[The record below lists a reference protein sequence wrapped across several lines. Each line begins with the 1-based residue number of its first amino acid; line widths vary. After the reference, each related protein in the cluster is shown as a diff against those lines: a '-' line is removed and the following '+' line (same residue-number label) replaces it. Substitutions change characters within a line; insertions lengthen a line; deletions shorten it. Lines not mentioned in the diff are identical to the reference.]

1 VSTVIKLKRGTA
13 TPTTSDIVNGE
24 VAIDTSAKK
33 LYINDS
39 GTVKEIGGGGGG
51 SAITIQDEGSS
62 LSTAA
67 STINFVGS
75 GVVASGTGS
84 TKTITISG
92 GSGGGVNVQG
102 EVRAYTGDGSSTGFT
117 VTSGADV
124 ENVLVFLNGVYQRPT
139 TDYTVS
145 STTLTFGTAPV
156 NGESII
162 IKELVEGKN
171 TFMSSSVVRAFTGD
185 GSTTGFTVSSG
196 KSVSQFLVFLNG
208 VFQRP
213 TTNFSYS
220 GSTLTFGTAPANADV
235 IIVKELAEG
244 TGSSLLTIV
253 DDSST
258 TTSLDAGE
266 SLKITGSGGVTTSL
280 SGDTLTIAGAAQ
292 LTVQEEGSDLST
304 AASTLNFVGSGV
316 TATGSGA
323 TKTITIPGGGGD
335 IFKNITMPDGSTVV
349 AADSAT
355 DTLTLAETGLVTI
368 TGNSSTDTVTFGTAS
383 AAQIPFLKAD
393 GSSSDIDLQTSGKIN
408 EVLTN
413 LHIPFTI
420 ADGTDVTTLV
430 VA

>member
-1 VSTVIKLKRGTA
+1 MATIIKLKRGTA
-13 TPTTSDIVNGE
+13 TPTTSDLANGE
-24 VAIDTSAKK
+24 VGIDTSAKK
-33 LYINDS
+33 FYINDS
-39 GTVKEIGGGGGG
+39 GTIKEIAGGG
-51 SAITIQDEGSS
+51 SSGDSS
-62 LSTAA
+62 SPLS
-67 STINFVGS
+67 GD
-75 GVVASGTGS
+75 
-84 TKTITISG
+84 
-92 GSGGGVNVQG
+92 
-102 EVRAYTGDGSSTGFT
+102 VRSYTGDGSTTGFT

-156 NGESII
+156 NGENIF
-162 IKELVEGKN
+162 IKELVEGQN
-171 TFMSSSVVRAFTGD
+171 TFNDNPVVRAFTGD
-185 GSTTGFTVSSG
+185 GSTTGFTVSAN
-196 KSVSQFLVFLNG
+196 KTVDQFLVFLNG

-213 TTNFSYS
+213 TTDFSYS
-220 GSTLTFGTAPANADV
+220 GTTLTFGTAPVNGDV
-235 IIVKELAEG
+235 ISIKELAESAG
-244 TGSSLLTIV
+244 NLLTIV

-258 TTSLDAGE
+258 TTAINQGE

-292 LTVQEEGSDLST
+292 LTVQEEGSSLST

-335 IFKNITMPDGSTVV
+335 IFKNIAMPDGSTIV
-349 AADSAT
+349 AADSST
-355 DTLTLAETGLVTI
+355 DTLTLSQSGLVSI
-368 TGNSSTDTVTFGTAS
+368 TGNSTSDTVDIGTAS

-393 GSSSDIDLQTSGKIN
+393 GSSSDIDLQTSGKIS
-408 EVLTN
+408 EVLSN

>member
-1 VSTVIKLKRGTA
+1 
-13 TPTTSDIVNGE
+13 
-24 VAIDTSAKK
+24 
-33 LYINDS
+33 
-39 GTVKEIGGGGGG
+39 
-51 SAITIQDEGSS
+51 
-62 LSTAA
+62 
-67 STINFVGS
+67 
-75 GVVASGTGS
+75 
-84 TKTITISG
+84 
-92 GSGGGVNVQG
+92 
-102 EVRAYTGDGSSTGFT
+102 
-117 VTSGADV
+117 
-124 ENVLVFLNGVYQRPT
+124 
-139 TDYTVS
+139 
-145 STTLTFGTAPV
+145 
-156 NGESII
+156 
-162 IKELVEGKN
+162 
-171 TFMSSSVVRAFTGD
+171 M
-185 GSTTGFTVSSG
+185 
-196 KSVSQFLVFLNG
+196 VFLNG

-213 TTNFSYS
+213 TTDFSYS
-220 GSTLTFGTAPANADV
+220 GTTLTLGTAPANGDNLT
-235 IIVKELAEG
+235 IKELAESAG
-244 TGSSLLTIV
+244 NLLTIV

-258 TTSLDAGE
+258 TTAINQGE

-280 SGDTLTIAGAAQ
+280 TGDTLTISGAAQ

-393 GSSSDIDLQTSGKIN
+393 GSSSDIDLQTSGTIGD
-408 EVLTN
+408 VLSN
-413 LHIPFTI
+413 LHIPFAK

>member
-1 VSTVIKLKRGTA
+1 MATVIKLKRGTS
-13 TPTTSDIVNGE
+13 TPTTSDIVSGE

-33 LYINDS
+33 FYINDS
-39 GTVKEIGGGGGG
+39 GTIKEIAGG
-51 SAITIQDEGSS
+51 T
-62 LSTAA
+62 
-67 STINFVGS
+67 
-75 GVVASGTGS
+75 
-84 TKTITISG
+84 SG
-92 GSGGGVNVQG
+92 GDSSSPLSGD
-102 EVRAYTGDGSSTGFT
+102 VRAYTGDGSTTGYT

-156 NGESII
+156 NNESII

-185 GSTTGFTVSSG
+185 GSTTGYTVSSG
-196 KSVSQFLVFLNG
+196 KSVSQFLVFING

-213 TTNFSYS
+213 TTDFSYS

-292 LTVQEEGSDLST
+292 LTVQEEGSSLST
-304 AASTLNFVGSGV
+304 AASTLNFVGAGV
-316 TATGSGA
+316 TATGTGA

-355 DTLTLAETGLVTI
+355 DTLTLAQSGLVTI
-368 TGNSSTDTVTFGTAS
+368 TGNSTSDTVTIGTA
-383 AAQIPFLKAD
+383 ANAQLPFLKAD
-393 GSSSDIDLQTSGKIN
+393 GSSSDIDFQTSGTIGDILN
-408 EVLTN
+408 N
-413 LHIPFTI
+413 LHIPFAK
-420 ADGTDVTTLV
+420 ADGTSVTTLV

>member
-1 VSTVIKLKRGTA
+1 MATIIKLKRGTA
-13 TPTTSDIVNGE
+13 TPTTSDLANGE
-24 VAIDTSAKK
+24 VGIDTSAKK
-33 LYINDS
+33 FYINDS
-39 GTVKEIGGGGGG
+39 GTIKEIGGG
-51 SAITIQDEGSS
+51 TSS
-62 LSTAA
+62 GDSTSPLS
-67 STINFVGS
+67 GD
-75 GVVASGTGS
+75 
-84 TKTITISG
+84 
-92 GSGGGVNVQG
+92 
-102 EVRAYTGDGSSTGFT
+102 VRAYTGDGSTTGFT

-162 IKELVEGKN
+162 IKELVEGQN
-171 TFMSSSVVRAFTGD
+171 TFNDNPAVRAFTGD
-185 GSTTGFTVSSG
+185 GSTTGFTVTAG
-196 KSVSQFLVFLNG
+196 KTVNQFLVFLNG

-213 TTNFSYS
+213 TTDFTYS
-220 GSTLTFGTAPANADV
+220 SPTLTFGTAPSNGDNIA
-235 IIVKELAEG
+235 IKELAESAG
-244 TGSSLLTIV
+244 NLLTIV

-258 TTSLDAGE
+258 TTAINQGE

-292 LTVQEEGSDLST
+292 LTVQEEGSSLST

-335 IFKNITMPDGSTVV
+335 IFKNIAMPDGSTVV

-355 DTLTLAETGLVTI
+355 DTLTLSQSGLVSI
-368 TGNSSTDTVTFGTAS
+368 TGNSTSDTVDIGTAS

-393 GSSSDIDLQTSGKIN
+393 GSSSDIDLQTSGKIS
-408 EVLTN
+408 EVLSN
-413 LHIPFTI
+413 LHIPFTK
-420 ADGTDVTTLV
+420 ADGSDVTTLV

>member
-1 VSTVIKLKRGTA
+1 MATVIKLKRGTS
-13 TPTTSDIVNGE
+13 TPTTSDIVSGE

-33 LYINDS
+33 FYINDS
-39 GTVKEIGGGGGG
+39 GTIKEIAGG
-51 SAITIQDEGSS
+51 T
-62 LSTAA
+62 
-67 STINFVGS
+67 
-75 GVVASGTGS
+75 
-84 TKTITISG
+84 SG
-92 GSGGGVNVQG
+92 GDSSSPLSGD
-102 EVRAYTGDGSSTGFT
+102 VRAYTGDGSTVGFT
-117 VTSGADV
+117 VTTGADV

-139 TDYTVS
+139 TGYTVS

-171 TFMSSSVVRAFTGD
+171 TFLSSSVVRAFTGN
-185 GSTTGFTVSSG
+185 GSTTGYTVSSG

-213 TTNFSYS
+213 TTDFSYS
-220 GSTLTFGTAPANADV
+220 GSTLTFGTAPANNDV

-292 LTVQEEGSDLST
+292 LTVQEEGSSLST

-355 DTLTLAETGLVTI
+355 DTLTLAQSGLVTI
-368 TGNSSTDTVTFGTAS
+368 TGNSSSDTVTIGTA
-383 AAQIPFLKAD
+383 ANAQLPFLKAD
-393 GSSSDIDLQTSGKIN
+393 GNSSDIDFQTSGTIGDILN
-408 EVLTN
+408 N
-413 LHIPFTI
+413 LHIPFAK
-420 ADGTDVTTLV
+420 ADGTSVTTLV

>member
-1 VSTVIKLKRGTA
+1 MATVIKLKRGTS
-13 TPTTSDIVNGE
+13 TPTTSDLASGE
-24 VAIDTSAKK
+24 VGIDTSAKK
-33 LYINDS
+33 FYINDS
-39 GTVKEIGGGGGG
+39 GTIKEIGGG
-51 SAITIQDEGSS
+51 T
-62 LSTAA
+62 
-67 STINFVGS
+67 
-75 GVVASGTGS
+75 
-84 TKTITISG
+84 
-92 GSGGGVNVQG
+92 GSGGDSTSPLSGD
-102 EVRAYTGDGSSTGFT
+102 VRGYVGDGSTTGFT

-124 ENVLVFLNGVYQRPT
+124 ENILVFLNGVFQRPT
-139 TDYTVS
+139 TDFTVS

-213 TTNFSYS
+213 TTDFSYS

-393 GSSSDIDLQTSGKIN
+393 GSSSDIDLQTSGTIGD
-408 EVLTN
+408 VLSN
-413 LHIPFTI
+413 LHIPFAK